1 MLEAGGVPFF
11 RSSSRFS
18 WSMVFVHCLYPG
30 VDAGVA
36 ATFVVGIVAG
46 VATAKFAVRTC
57 VFAAAV
63 GIVGIVEGLKKI
75 VCRRRAFG
83 VVLVVLT
90 PPKYLPARKARC
102 RLIVRPQTRGPRSK
116 ILRPLWFC
124 FFVQLVNWSTASEWE
139 TLGKSGRSEV

>member
-1 MLEAGGVPFF
+1 MLEAGGVPFL
-11 RSSSRFS
+11 RSSSRFP

-116 ILRPLWFC
+116 ILRPL
-124 FFVQLVNWSTASEWE
+124 
-139 TLGKSGRSEV
+139 